1 MPVTFESADAGK
13 ATDGGG
19 SKTVL
24 CGGRAGIV
32 QQDIVMQLGSDL
44 CCMSGSQPLQGLP
57 ALEPACPGPCIWAA
71 MAAFD
76 TT

>member
-1 MPVTFESADAGK
+1 MPVAIESADAGK
-13 ATDGGG
+13 TTDGGG
-19 SKTVL
+19 SKVVL

>member
-1 MPVTFESADAGK
+1 MPVTIESADAGK
-13 ATDGGG
+13 TTDGGG
-19 SKTVL
+19 SKALL

-32 QQDIVMQLGSDL
+32 QQDIVMQLGSDP
-44 CCMSGSQPLQGLP
+44 CCMSLSQSGQGLP
-57 ALEPACPGPCIWAA
+57 VLAPACPDPCICAA